1 MGSFGKTKIYEET
14 TGIMR
19 SLEAIEKDLASAREA
34 LSHVEGM
41 PAEVYSRI
49 VGYYRSVRNWNRGK
63 REEYGERRL
72 FKIDPCG
79 LILPEAEAQKAGPS
93 PAEQKPRAFT
103 APPAGGPLEGAAG
116 GEAPGVPETG
126 AGGRGSPDGR
136 SGKGRGTGRLLLFVR
151 SSCPACPSAKAA
163 AGRLGIP
170 VDLVNADTAEG
181 IAEAAR
187 RRVYATP
194 TAILYNGAG
203 EEMVR
208 ALDSREI
215 AALRELAA
223 V

>member
-1 MGSFGKTKIYEET
+1 
-14 TGIMR
+14 MR

-34 LSHVEGM
+34 LSRVEGT

-79 LILPEAEAQKAGPS
+79 SILPEREPQKAGP
-93 PAEQKPRAFT
+93 
-103 APPAGGPLEGAAG
+103 
-116 GEAPGVPETG
+116 ET
-126 AGGRGSPDGR
+126 R
-136 SGKGRGTGRLLLFVR
+136 SGKIRGNTARLLLFVR
-151 SSCPACPSAKAA
+151 SSCPACPSAKVA
-163 AGRLGIP
+163 AGKLGIP

-187 RRVYATP
+187 RKVYATP

-203 EEMVR
+203 EEMIR
-208 ALDSREI
+208 ALNSGEI
-215 AALRELAA
+215 AALGELAA